1 MGSFRT
7 IVLVETRERGLI
19 KFSSS
24 KKTKVK
30 GIEGLIW
37 IISKMRHITL
47 LMFICIVVL
56 PAIAMATYGWSS
68 GRSYGGYGG
77 GRSSGWGGGRS
88 YGGGGYRSG
97 GWSSGGSRSYG
108 GGGYG
113 GGSRKSYGGGSRYG
127 GGGGG
132 YSRWG

>member
-1 MGSFRT
+1 MGEFSFRT

-37 IISKMRHITL
+37 IILKMRHITL

-77 GRSSGWGGGRS
+77 RSYGGGGRS

-97 GWSSGGSRSYG
+97 GWSSGGGRSYG
-108 GGGYG
+108 GGSRTSYG
-113 GGSRKSYGGGSRYG
+113 GGGSRYG
-127 GGGGG
+127 GGG
-132 YSRWG
+132 SRYG

>member
-77 GRSSGWGGGRS
+77 GTSYGGGGRS

-97 GWSSGGSRSYG
+97 GWSSGGGR
-108 GGGYG
+108 
-113 GGSRKSYGGGSRYG
+113 SYGGGSRYG
-127 GGGGG
+127 GGGSRYGGGGG

>member
-77 GRSSGWGGGRS
+77 GRS
-88 YGGGGYRSG
+88 
-97 GWSSGGSRSYG
+97 
-108 GGGYG
+108 YG
-113 GGSRKSYGGGSRYG
+113 GGSRTSYGGGGSRYG
-127 GGGGG
+127 GGRSRYGGG
-132 YSRWG
+132 GGG